1 MICHVLL
8 IAFNPALIF
17 VNNIF
22 FIKLSVINPANQPSP
37 PSQVLNLGFNL
48 TLGTR
53 EEVCVLMRDAE
64 SSRLVLCPLAQVSEL
79 SASF

>member
-17 VNNIF
+17 INSIF
-22 FIKLSVINPANQPSP
+22 FIKLSIITPANQPSP

-53 EEVCVLMRDAE
+53 EEMRDAE
-64 SSRLVLCPLAQVSEL
+64 SSRLALCPLAQVLEL
-79 SASF
+79 LPSF

>member
-8 IAFNPALIF
+8 IAFKPALIF
-17 VNNIF
+17 VNNVIL
-22 FIKLSVINPANQPSP
+22 IKLSIINPASQPSP

-53 EEVCVLMRDAE
+53 EEVCVPMRDAE
-64 SSRLVLCPLAQVSEL
+64 SLRLVLCPLAQVLEL
-79 SASF
+79 SPSF